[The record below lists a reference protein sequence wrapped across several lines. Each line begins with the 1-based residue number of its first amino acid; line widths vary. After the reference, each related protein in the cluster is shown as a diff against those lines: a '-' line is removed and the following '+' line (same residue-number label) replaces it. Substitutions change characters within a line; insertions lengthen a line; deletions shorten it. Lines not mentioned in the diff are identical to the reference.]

1 MRILSGIA
9 GSAFLVLGLTL
20 ARAEPAPIGAHDPEA
35 ITCNGPELAEA
46 SKQRGWPLCVQNDM
60 LDGLASLASA
70 PVVDR
75 PSGEGDPSAL
85 TCRARQ
91 ELTGTRVMGP
101 ETCAHNSFL
110 AKLAVDGCVLSPGS
124 RTILRLGTTKVLRPL
139 ACTHIQGRNGTM
151 PPIFF

>member
-1 MRILSGIA
+1 MLLGRRGKSA
-9 GSAFLVLGLTL
+9 GRVDS
-20 ARAEPAPIGAHDPEA
+20 
-35 ITCNGPELAEA
+35 
-46 SKQRGWPLCVQNDM
+46 PLVQNPIIDQFFE
-60 LDGLASLASA
+60 A
-70 PVVDR
+70 
-75 PSGEGDPSAL
+75 GEGDPAAV

-101 ETCAHNSFL
+101 ETCAHNSFW

-151 PPIFF
+151 PPTFF

>member
-1 MRILSGIA
+1 MMKILSGIA
-9 GSAFLVLGLTL
+9 GCAFLVF
-20 ARAEPAPIGAHDPEA
+20 AAAHAEPPPVGAADPEA

-60 LDGLASLASA
+60 LDGLASLAA
-70 PVVDR
+70 VPVLDR
-75 PSGEGDPSAL
+75 PSGEGDPAAV

-101 ETCAHNSFL
+101 ETCAHNSFW

-151 PPIFF
+151 PPTFF

>member
-1 MRILSGIA
+1 MMKILSGIA
-9 GSAFLVLGLTL
+9 ACVFLAVAAQAGT
-20 ARAEPAPIGAHDPEA
+20 PPIGAADPEA
-35 ITCNGPELAEA
+35 ITCNAPQLVAA
-46 SKQRGWPLCVQNDM
+46 SKARSWPLCVQNQM
-60 LDGLASLASA
+60 LDSLAALASA

-75 PSGEGDPSAL
+75 PSGEGDPAAV

-91 ELTGTRVMGP
+91 ELTGTRIMGP
-101 ETCAHNSFL
+101 ETCARNSFW

-151 PPIFF
+151 PPSFF

>member
-1 MRILSGIA
+1 MKILSGIA
-9 GSAFLVLGLTL
+9 GFVFLAV
-20 ARAEPAPIGAHDPEA
+20 AAAQAETPPVGAHDPEA
-35 ITCNGPELAEA
+35 ITCNAPELVAA
-46 SKQRGWPLCVQNDM
+46 SKARGWPLCVQNEM
-60 LDGLASLASA
+60 LDRLGAMSLASA
-70 PVVDR
+70 PVLDR
-75 PSGEGDPSAL
+75 PSGEGDPAAI

-101 ETCAHNSFL
+101 ETCAHNSFW

-151 PPIFF
+151 PPTFF